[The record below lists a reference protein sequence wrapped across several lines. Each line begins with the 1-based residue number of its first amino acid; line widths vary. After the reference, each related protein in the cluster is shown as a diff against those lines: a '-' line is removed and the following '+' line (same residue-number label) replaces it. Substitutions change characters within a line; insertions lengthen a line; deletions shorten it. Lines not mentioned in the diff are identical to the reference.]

1 MILQI
6 EERGN
11 STLGI
16 MRTEVCVW
24 VEWVEQ
30 GEGESMGHSLL

>member
-1 MILQI
+1 MILQV
-6 EERGN
+6 EKRGN

-24 VEWVEQ
+24 VEGVEE
-30 GEGESMGHSLL
+30 GEGESIGHSLL